1 MKTIRFSITAMCIT
15 VLLWSMAGCGK
26 TAQEKKPDTH
36 HTNAKAT
43 CTVASMDGQYYL
55 RIDGE
60 AAGADQWGDLA
71 AALEFPSLTDLRN
84 TLKSEKF
91 TDSQIYIMQE
101 TFEKDENGIKIC
113 DPDRLYEPVL
123 PEDLFWRATVTWG
136 GDIYS
141 FSLGSNT
148 GNTFGSIVILTE
160 EAFRLNFEYDYV
172 QFFTRPQIKNVVQ
185 KEVLVENIPATQ
197 HTYSTDVID
206 GKSIRYDIAANG
218 KTLHVKEEY
227 ILASTNEGAII
238 SETVPDSIRIYGE
251 QNDVYFL
258 VYLYRFAS
266 QPTVAWLSSFALGLF
281 HG

>member
-36 HTNAKAT
+36 HTNAKAA
-43 CTVASMDGQYYL
+43 CTVTNIDGQYYL

-71 AALEFPSLTDLRN
+71 AALEFPSLTDLKD
-84 TLKSEKF
+84 TLKSGKF

-113 DPDRLYEPVL
+113 DPDRLYKPVL
-123 PEDLFWRATVTWG
+123 PKDLFWRATVTWG

-141 FSLGSNT
+141 FSLGSDT
-148 GNTFGSIVILTE
+148 GNTFGRIVILTE
-160 EAFRLNFEYDYV
+160 EAFRLHFEYDYV

-185 KEVLVENIPATQ
+185 KEVLVENIPATMY
-197 HTYSTDVID
+197 TYSNDIIEGKRLRYRIINSRSTLYID
-206 GKSIRYDIAANG
+206 E
-218 KTLHVKEEY
+218 HY
-227 ILASTNEGAII
+227 ILASKNEQLTV
-238 SETVPDSIRIYGE
+238 SETVPNRITIYGE
-251 QNDVYFL
+251 QNDVYFY
-258 VYLYRFAS
+258 VSLYRFAS

>member
-1 MKTIRFSITAMCIT
+1 MKTIRFSITAICIT
-15 VLLWSMAGCGK
+15 VLLWSMVGCGK

-36 HTNAKAT
+36 HTNAKAA
-43 CTVASMDGQYYL
+43 CTVTNVDGQYYL

-60 AAGADQWGDLA
+60 AAGANQWGDLA

-84 TLKSEKF
+84 TLKSGKF

-113 DPDRLYEPVL
+113 DPDRLYKPVL
-123 PEDLFWRATVTWG
+123 PKDLFWRATVTWG

-141 FSLGSNT
+141 FSLGSDT
-148 GNTFGSIVILTE
+148 GNTFGRIVILTE
-160 EAFRLNFEYDYV
+160 EAFRLHFEYDYV

-206 GKSIRYDIAANG
+206 GKSIRYEIAANG

-251 QNDVYFL
+251 QNDVYFY
-258 VYLYRFAS
+258 VSLYRFAS